1 MRCQARCARAARRTV
16 VALFGM
22 VKALFSPFV
31 ALAGM
36 VGAGLGYVAKL
47 VSGGGSAPAIADDS
61 G

>member
-1 MRCQARCARAARRTV
+1 VRLLTKEAA
-16 VALFGM
+16 FGSGM